1 MGRPSRIDRRQILN
15 AALGICDDLGLQA
28 VTMPLV
34 AERLGV
40 TAMALYRHIADK
52 NALLDGLIE
61 VLLSEIA
68 APDPAARWDAR
79 LAQLLQQ
86 VRGVARRHSH
96 GFVLLLERPVVT
108 GPAQAVREHLYAA
121 LRDAGVTDTDVPS
134 VERFIST
141 LALGF
146 AAGEV
151 SGRFQGRPADLERE
165 YQQLLTFV
173 LAGIESFRTEST
185 AP

>member
-68 APDPAARWDAR
+68 APDPAARCGPPPFSR
-79 LAQLLQQ
+79 LCA
-86 VRGVARRHSH
+86 
-96 GFVLLLERPVVT
+96 
-108 GPAQAVREHLYAA
+108 
-121 LRDAGVTDTDVPS
+121 
-134 VERFIST
+134 
-141 LALGF
+141 
-146 AAGEV
+146 AAGA
-151 SGRFQGRPADLERE
+151 SSRDRACTGGA
-165 YQQLLTFV
+165 
-173 LAGIESFRTEST
+173 
-185 AP
+185 